1 MGAKILVV
9 DDSTFTRQIVKN
21 ALNGRG
27 FREVI
32 EAENGEEGLRKYE
45 TEKPDVVLLDV
56 IMPDLSGTEVLKKM
70 TIINENARV
79 IMLSAVGQ
87 EKTIEVCSKL
97 GSSGYIVKP
106 FDEKKLVDT
115 VEKTLRMKRKKEP
128 LARLTKFEED
138 ALREVGHVG
147 AQHAATALSKMI
159 GQTAK
164 AKLLA
169 ARMTS
174 LADLPELIGDRETIV
189 SGIYL
194 PLTGDLSG
202 SLLMVFP
209 QKSAFTLVDLMF
221 KRKVGTTKEL
231 DKMDKSALSEAG
243 NILAGNCLTALSH
256 MLGMHLVEHVPD
268 FAHGM
273 VGALIDNVAVAFGKK
288 AERALIIQVELSTEE
303 KIKVIG
309 YFFLLFALK
318 EAHAMLR
325 AIRAKAIGEVTE
337 EIVVGT
343 TQTERP
349 LKAKAGE

>member
-1 MGAKILVV
+1 MKILLV
-9 DDSTFTRQIVKN
+9 DDSVFIRRVVRN

-56 IMPDLSGTEVLKKM
+56 IMPDLDGTEVLKRIM
-70 TIINENARV
+70 NMDENAKV

-87 EKTIEVCSKL
+87 KKTTKICNKL
-97 GSSGYIVKP
+97 GSVGYILKP
-106 FDEKKLVDT
+106 FEERQLVST
-115 VEKTLRMKRKKEP
+115 VEKALRAKEKRKPIVK
-128 LARLTKFEED
+128 LTKLEED
-138 ALREVGHVG
+138 ALREVGRMG

-159 GQTAK
+159 GQTVK

-174 LADLPELIGDRETIV
+174 LDDLPKLVGDRETLV

-194 PLTGDLSG
+194 PVTGDISG
-202 SLLMVFP
+202 SLLMAFP
-209 QKSAFTLVDLMF
+209 QKSSFILVDALF
-221 KRKVGTTKEL
+221 KKKLGTTKEL
-231 DKMDKSALSEAG
+231 DEMGKSALSEAG

-256 MLGMHLVEHVPD
+256 VLGMHLVEHVPD

-273 VGALIDNVAVAFGKK
+273 VGALIENVAVAFGQK
-288 AERALIIQVELSTEE
+288 AERALIIQVELSTEA
-303 KIKVIG
+303 KIRIVG

-318 EAHAMLR
+318 EARATLR
-325 AIRAKAIGEVTE
+325 AIRAKAG
-337 EIVVGT
+337 
-343 TQTERP
+343 
-349 LKAKAGE
+349 A

>member
-1 MGAKILVV
+1 MGRKILVV
-9 DDSTFTRQIVKN
+9 DDSAFTRRIVRS

-27 FREVI
+27 YRQVI

-45 TEKPDVVLLDV
+45 TEKPDVLLLDI
-56 IMPDLSGTEVLKKM
+56 IMPDLDGTDVLKRVM
-70 TIINENARV
+70 NMDENAKV

-87 EKTIEVCSKL
+87 QKTMKTCNKL
-97 GSSGYIVKP
+97 GSIGYIIKP
-106 FDEKKLVDT
+106 FDERQLMDT
-115 VEKTLRMKRKKEP
+115 VEKALHTKEKRRP
-128 LARLTKFEED
+128 LAKLDKLEED

-159 GQTAK
+159 GQTVK

-174 LADLPELIGDRETIV
+174 LDDLPELVGDRETMV

-194 PLTGDLSG
+194 PVTGDISG

-209 QKSAFTLVDLMF
+209 QKSALTLVDVLL
-221 KRKVGTTKEL
+221 KKKLGTTKKLSE
-231 DKMDKSALSEAG
+231 MDKSALSEAG

-256 MLGMHLVEHVPD
+256 VLEMHLVEHIPD
-268 FAHGM
+268 SAHGM
-273 VGALIDNVAVAFGKK
+273 VGALIDNVAIAFGQK
-288 AERALIIQVELSTEE
+288 AERALIIQVELSTEA
-303 KIKVIG
+303 KIKVVG

-325 AIRAKAIGEVTE
+325 TLRAKAG
-337 EIVVGT
+337 
-343 TQTERP
+343 
-349 LKAKAGE
+349 A

>member
-1 MGAKILVV
+1 MDLKILLV
-9 DDSTFTRQIVKN
+9 DDSAFTRRIVRN
-21 ALNGRG
+21 ALDGRG
-27 FREVI
+27 YRRVI

-45 TEKPDVVLLDV
+45 TEKPAVVLLDV
-56 IMPDLSGTEVLKKM
+56 IMPDLDGTEVLKRIMNMDEDAK
-70 TIINENARV
+70 V

-87 EKTIEVCSKL
+87 EKTVKMCNKL
-97 GSSGYIVKP
+97 GSVGYIVKP
-106 FDEKKLVDT
+106 FESEQLVDT
-115 VEKTLRMKRKKEP
+115 VEKTIRAKEKRKP
-128 LARLTKFEED
+128 LAKLTTFEKD
-138 ALREVGHVG
+138 ALREVGHMG

-159 GQTAK
+159 EQTVN

-174 LADLPELIGDRETIV
+174 LADLPTLVGDRETMV

-194 PLTGDLSG
+194 PVTGDLSG

-209 QKSAFTLVDLMF
+209 QKSAFLLVDIMF
-221 KRKVGTTKEL
+221 KKKIGTTKEL
-231 DKMDKSALSEAG
+231 DEMDKSALAEAG
-243 NILAGNCLTALSH
+243 NILAGYCLTALSH

-273 VGALIDNVAVAFGKK
+273 VGALIENVAVAFGQK

-303 KIKVIG
+303 KVKVVG

-325 AIRAKAIGEVTE
+325 AIRAKAG
-337 EIVVGT
+337 
-343 TQTERP
+343 
-349 LKAKAGE
+349 A